1 MIIQRCPRCGSSRI
15 RRGYRRTPWWNAIF
29 GRYNL
34 LCNSCNWE
42 FVGLAIPGTVSDQHS
57 RKRKKRTVEQEQI
70 QSLTAQEAK
79 QFAETREL
87 RETNG
92 LEFNNRSSEEAAD
105 DLQSLPI
112 TSQASSESHS
122 DSIEGNLN
130 VHPKIGAT
138 ADNSSNFNEAADSV
152 ENVPGSAANNAPP
165 EIAVKITAANQR
177 TKISKR
183 VKSKK

>member
-57 RKRKKRTVEQEQI
+57 RKKKKRTVEQEQI

-79 QFAETREL
+79 QFAETRKL

-92 LEFNNRSSEEAAD
+92 LEINNRSLEEAAD
-105 DLQSLPI
+105 DLQSSPI
-112 TSQASSESHS
+112 GSPVSSESHLEN
-122 DSIEGNLN
+122 IGELN
-130 VHPKIGAT
+130 VLPKIRAT
-138 ADNSSNFNEAADSV
+138 ADNSSNSNEAADLV

-165 EIAVKITAANQR
+165 EVAVKTTAANQR
-177 TKISKR
+177 PKIRKR